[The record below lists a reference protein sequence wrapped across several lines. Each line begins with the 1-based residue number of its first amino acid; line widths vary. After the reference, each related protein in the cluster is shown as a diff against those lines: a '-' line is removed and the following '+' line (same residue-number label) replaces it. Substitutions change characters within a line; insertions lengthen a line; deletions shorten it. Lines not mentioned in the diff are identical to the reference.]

1 MTTPCER
8 LKAYADAAFGCMV
21 SKLAQISGG
30 AIDSTDG
37 FWRHIAA
44 DQQQVAIKLSHQ
56 VEFAFRSGKDPL
68 ALDSGHPLEIAERL
82 ECDRPEAQVAHQV
95 TDIRRGS
102 VMREEVIFKNL
113 DPLELS
119 GRNSFELVFQ
129 GTAQGNRGDSRLHR
143 CDPF

>member
-1 MTTPCER
+1 PCIAIIVDMTTPCER

-68 ALDSGHPLEIAERL
+68 ALDSGHPLEIAEGL
-82 ECDRPEAQVAHQV
+82 ECDGPEAKFAHQV
-95 TDIRRGS
+95 TDIRG
-102 VMREEVIFKNL
+102 V
-113 DPLELS
+113 PLCE
-119 GRNSFELVFQ
+119 RRSFSKIS
-129 GTAQGNRGDSRLHR
+129 TPSN
-143 CDPF
+143 